1 MVIQI
6 DGYNVN
12 YNISVCSA
20 APDRYAVI
28 LQGWGTTMKVYD
40 SVVSAITHKYTVVTL
55 DLPGFGESTE
65 PREAWSVSDYT
76 DFFIRFLE
84 ALGIKSCTLIGHSYG
99 GRMIIT
105 LASRGNCPVTLEKL
119 VLVDSAGILPKKT
132 FSKKVK
138 VARYKIL
145 KKLAGLKI
153 AKLLFG
159 NLIDDWKSRQGSED
173 YRNASPVMRQ
183 CLVKAV
189 NEDLTERLPS
199 IKQETLLIW
208 GDKDTATPLSDGQKM
223 DELIPN
229 SGLAVIQG
237 AGHYS
242 FLEQPVVFKNIIN
255 AFL

>member
-1 MVIQI
+1 
-6 DGYNVN
+6 
-12 YNISVCSA
+12 
-20 APDRYAVI
+20 
-28 LQGWGTTMKVYD
+28 
-40 SVVSAITHKYTVVTL
+40 
-55 DLPGFGESTE
+55 
-65 PREAWSVSDYT
+65 
-76 DFFIRFLE
+76 
-84 ALGIKSCTLIGHSYG
+84 
-99 GRMIIT
+99 
-105 LASRGNCPVTLEKL
+105 
-119 VLVDSAGILPKKT
+119 
-132 FSKKVK
+132 VK
-138 VARYKIL
+138 IARYKML
-145 KKLAGLKI
+145 KKLASLKI

-189 NEDLTERLPS
+189 NEDLTERLPR

-208 GDKDTATPLSDGQKM
+208 GDKDTATPITDGQKM

-237 AGHYS
+237 TGHYS